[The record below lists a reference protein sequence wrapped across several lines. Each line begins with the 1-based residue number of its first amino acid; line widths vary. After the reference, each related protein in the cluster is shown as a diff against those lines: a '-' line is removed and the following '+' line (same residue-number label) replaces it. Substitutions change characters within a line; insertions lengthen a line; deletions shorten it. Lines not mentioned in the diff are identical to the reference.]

1 MANYYETLE
10 VAQTATKK
18 EIKKSYYR
26 LSKQYHPDHNPGDA
40 TAAEKFKAVG
50 KAYSILSDDVK
61 RKEYDEQLAA
71 GPGSRPGT
79 GAGEPGA
86 ARQGRGPAVRRP
98 EPRAPGASAQ
108 GIDLQHM
115 QETFASFWGY
125 DPKTKE
131 VTDESKLNTY
141 VEKERKKNPLDMSG
155 MFEKFMGFK

>member
-1 MANYYETLE
+1 MANYYEILE
-10 VAQTATKK
+10 VAPTAAKK

-40 TAAEKFKAVG
+40 GAAEKFKAVG

-71 GPGSRPGT
+71 GSAPQPGT
-79 GAGEPGA
+79 GGG
-86 ARQGRGPAVRRP
+86 RQGTAQGKGPAVQRP
-98 EPRAPGASAQ
+98 KPRTPGASAQ

-115 QETFASFWGY
+115 QESFAAFWGY

-131 VTDESKLNTY
+131 ITDESKLNTY

>member
-1 MANYYETLE
+1 MATYYEILE

-26 LSKQYHPDHNPGDA
+26 LSKQYHPDHNKGDEA
-40 TAAEKFKAVG
+40 AAEKFKAVG

-71 GPGSRPGT
+71 GP
-79 GAGEPGA
+79 AQKPGA
-86 ARQGRGPAVRRP
+86 AGGRAGAAPGRGPTVQRP
-98 EPRAPGASAQ
+98 RPKAPGASTE
-108 GIDLQHM
+108 GIDIQHM

-131 VTDESKLNTY
+131 VMDESKLNTY

>member
-1 MANYYETLE
+1 MATYYEILE

-26 LSKQYHPDHNPGDA
+26 LSKQYHPDHNKGDK
-40 TAAEKFKAVG
+40 AAEEKFKAVG

-71 GPGSRPGT
+71 GPSQQPGT
-79 GAGEPGA
+79 GAGGA
-86 ARQGRGPAVRRP
+86 GRGPAAQRP
-98 EPRAPGASAQ
+98 KPEAPGASAS
-108 GIDLQHM
+108 GIDIQHM

-141 VEKERKKNPLDMSG
+141 VEKDRKKNPLDMSG